1 MDIFKKH
8 CPYCCNPEQADDGSM
23 EMVDHVIGMDDE
35 IYCSRCDGH
44 MSLFEDNESLECP
57 FHPGVKRVKK
67 QGVEGDDITYNCP
80 SCEKEA
86 TALDKCY
93 ACGTALTECPDMKG
107 FMECLACKPKTKV
120 FLMVD
125 ATVLLEFPNMDTA
138 EAWLNEQPDP
148 VIFST
153 QLGLSAEE
161 VKQGKVGDLAIPKV
175 ALHFD
180 TWEWNTPDG
189 KCPF

>member
-23 EMVDHVIGMDDE
+23 EVVNHVVGMDDE

-57 FHPGVKRVKK
+57 FHPGVNRVKR

-80 SCEKEA
+80 ECEK
-86 TALDKCY
+86 
-93 ACGTALTECPDMKG
+93 G
-107 FMECLACKPKTKV
+107 F
-120 FLMVD
+120 
-125 ATVLLEFPNMDTA
+125 
-138 EAWLNEQPDP
+138 
-148 VIFST
+148 
-153 QLGLSAEE
+153 
-161 VKQGKVGDLAIPKV
+161 
-175 ALHFD
+175 
-180 TWEWNTPDG
+180 EWNTPDG

>member
-44 MSLFEDNESLECP
+44 MSLFEDNESLEC
-57 FHPGVKRVKK
+57 
-67 QGVEGDDITYNCP
+67 
-80 SCEKEA
+80 
-86 TALDKCY
+86 
-93 ACGTALTECPDMKG
+93 
-107 FMECLACKPKTKV
+107 LACKPKTKV

-148 VIFST
+148 VVFST

-161 VKQGKVGDLAIPKV
+161 VKQGKVGDLAIPKA

-180 TWEWNTPDG
+180 MEWNTPDG